1 MRVRMIQSK
10 DIQRMR
16 ELEQYLEQCNYQ
28 YYVENN
34 PTISDFEFDALLR
47 ELQDLEA
54 KYPDEADPNSPTR
67 RVGSDLTSE
76 FESVEHRYAMQS
88 LANTY
93 SSEELGEWIE
103 RITREVSDVEFVCE
117 LKFDGTA
124 ISLCYENGVLQRAV
138 TRGDGKRGDDVTNNV
153 RTIGS
158 VPMKLRGEGYPAV
171 FEIRGEIYMPYAS
184 FDRLN
189 REREAA
195 GEAPMANPRN
205 AAAGTLKQQSS
216 QVVARRGLDCTL
228 YHIAGDNLPFATH
241 IENLE
246 AARTWGFKVSEHM
259 KVCRSRQEIETFIAY
274 WDTER
279 KNLPFATDGI
289 VIKVNS
295 YAQQRTLGSTAKAPR
310 WAVAYKFQAERALTR
325 LVSVDFQVGRT
336 GAITPVANLEPVQ
349 LAGTVVKRASIHNAD
364 QIAALDIR
372 LGDMVYVEKG
382 GEIIPKITEVEL
394 SERPADSKP
403 FEYITHCPE
412 CGSELVRYEGEAKH
426 FCPNSTECKPQIIGR
441 IVHFVSRKA
450 MDIEG
455 LGGET
460 IELLW
465 ENGMLKDIADIYDLN
480 PQQLAAL
487 PRLGDKSA
495 ANILDGV
502 RASKSVPFERVLFAL
517 GIRFV
522 GETTA
527 KYIATHFRTLDA
539 IAAATVE
546 ELSEA
551 EEVGSKIA
559 VAITEYFAD
568 EHNRSIVERLKSAG
582 LKFEIE
588 EKQRSSNALEG
599 KSVVIS
605 GKFVG
610 RSRDDMKALVEEH
623 GGRNLAAVSANVDL
637 IVAGENMGPAKRQ
650 KAEKLGVTIL
660 NEEEFMALIEGT
672 PAVEQVSIPEPQPTK
687 EETKPIQGTLF

>member
-1 MRVRMIQSK
+1 
-10 DIQRMR
+10 MR

-54 KYPDEADPNSPTR
+54 QYPEEADPNSPTR

-93 SSEELGEWIE
+93 SSEELGEWID

-158 VPMKLRGEGYPAV
+158 VPMKLRGEGYPSL

-228 YHIAGDNLPFATH
+228 YHIAGDDLPFTTH

-259 KVCRSRQEIETFIAY
+259 KVCRTRQEIEDFIAY

-336 GAITPVANLEPVQ
+336 GAVTPVANLEPVQ

-426 FCPNSTECKPQIIGR
+426 FCPNSAECKPQIIGR
-441 IVHFVSRKA
+441 IVHFVGRKA

-465 ENGMLKDIADIYDLN
+465 ENGMLQNIADIYDLN
-480 PQQLAAL
+480 PQQLAGL

-502 RASKSVPFERVLFAL
+502 RASKSVAFERVLFAL

-527 KYIATHFRTLDA
+527 KYLASHFRTLDA
-539 IAAATVE
+539 IANASAE

-559 VAITEYFAD
+559 IAITEYFAD
-568 EHNRSIVERLKSAG
+568 ERNRAIVERLRSAG

-623 GGRNLAAVSANVDL
+623 GGRNLAAVSANVDF

-660 NEEEFMALIEGT
+660 SEEEFMEMIEGAPTVKHT
-672 PAVEQVSIPEPQPTK
+672 PTPESQPQPTK